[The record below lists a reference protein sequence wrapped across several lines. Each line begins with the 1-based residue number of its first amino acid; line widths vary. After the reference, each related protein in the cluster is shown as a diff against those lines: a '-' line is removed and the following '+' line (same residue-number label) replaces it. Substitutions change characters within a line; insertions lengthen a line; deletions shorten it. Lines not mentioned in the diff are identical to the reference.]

1 MATHIIIG
9 NGTAPEEAVAEALKD
24 ALSDGDRLVVEWV
37 GLPMSEAMDA
47 VYTHIL
53 NAKITSG
60 LFYSEGDTVPDLL
73 RWADNVTVAKT
84 QDPRAQLLGQVD
96 GNVLLLWDDKEAPEL
111 LKFIWDNIPD
121 QPVLD
126 LSNGLTPITSVAEEP
141 ALAPPVEE
149 EEDDT
154 VFTREEL
161 MTATSFVVKRYGER
175 MGCVAKTKSGIIEE
189 LFPEADAPA
198 PAPAPVEETPAEEM
212 PEIAIAP
219 EAPSVWFDESIDDI
233 VEFTELGY
241 WENNL
246 PRNLWDD
253 YASTIWKS
261 QMARTKIAEAALWA
275 KWAVISHLDAFNN
288 KNNPQ

>member
-1 MATHIIIG
+1 MATHIVIG

-37 GLPMSEAMDA
+37 GQPMSEAMDA

-73 RWADNVTVAKT
+73 RWADNITVAKT

-96 GNVLLLWDDKEAPEL
+96 GNVLLLWDDEEAPEL

-154 VFTREEL
+154 VFTRDEL
-161 MTATSFVVKRYGER
+161 LNAQAIVVKRYGER
-175 MGCVAKTKSGIIEE
+175 LGCVAKTKSGIIEE

-198 PAPAPVEETPAEEM
+198 PAPAPVEEM

-219 EAPSVWFDESIDDI
+219 ETPAPAPVNDPADIDAI
-233 VEFTELGY
+233 VEFIKLGY
-241 WENNL
+241 WEGDM
-246 PRNLWDD
+246 PSKDWDKHAED
-253 YASTIWKS
+253 IWKS
-261 QMARTKIAEAALWA
+261 QMARTKIEEAALWA
-275 KWAVISHLDAFNN
+275 KWALRAYREDARHNSD
-288 KNNPQ
+288 NPQ